1 MLHINSNIAASLAL
15 VVLLTSTATATAAPA
30 KGDKAAPPVAAAAPA
45 ASESTGVTKG
55 QGFADNSAEIIKAR
69 SGSGDPVAGKD
80 KSLLCQ
86 GCHGEDGIS
95 FEPAIP
101 KLAGQY
107 AGYIGKQVRNFQTG
121 FRSNAIM
128 NGMAATVDDADLND
142 ITAYFA
148 SRNKMKGDGSSN
160 PVGKNLFQNG
170 DMTRMMVAC
179 VNCHGVNGKGKTPDN
194 SMFPVL
200 GGQQNE
206 YLRIQLVNFR
216 QGERANSPGGVMN
229 IVAQKLTDAEIE
241 ALAEYISGL

>member
-1 MLHINSNIAASLAL
+1 MFQIKSNIAASFAL
-15 VVLLTSTATATAAPA
+15 GVLIATTATAMAATP
-30 KGDKAAPPVAAAAPA
+30 KAQAATAPA
-45 ASESTGVTKG
+45 ASGSDIVKG
-55 QGFADNSAEIIKAR
+55 QGFADNSPEIIKAR
-69 SGSGDPVAGKD
+69 SGSGNAAAGKD
-80 KSLLCQ
+80 KSALCQ

-107 AGYIGKQVRNFQTG
+107 AGYIGKQVRDFQTG

-148 SRNKMKGDGSSN
+148 SKGKMKGEGSSN

-179 VNCHGVNGKGKTPDN
+179 VNCHGINGKGKTPDN

-200 GGQQNE
+200 GGQQKE
-206 YLRIQLVNFR
+206 YLRIQLMNFR

-229 IVAQKLTDAEIE
+229 IVTQKLTDAEIE
-241 ALAEYISGL
+241 SLAEYISGL